1 MTELTP
7 FLDSDKGID
16 TDIFKPN
23 LPSPN
28 LTIPK
33 KSTEYNGLV
42 FDDEE
47 EEEDEDDSL
56 IPFTDSTDTIDTDIF
71 TQSDNESNIP
81 FTDSKDSDLV
91 GDYTVIGSDGGRLI
105 NMPEYMAS
113 RQRDKRF
120 LTGGIF
126 GDAGTS
132 KDISEFYYTRDL
144 TKEDIVNDPVLMEVI
159 RSSLEARYSDTIAS
173 KMYGTFTGAMGA
185 TTGGLFSRDYRK
197 MSDEK
202 VFEIWQNWM
211 RLFTSGQSIT
221 VANELAAAGFF
232 ANDDERAKIGA
243 GYQLFERMDN
253 AFVGRGT
260 YSEMGDAIF
269 DYTRSFVYDPTV
281 FLGFALG
288 KLIYAPIAKAQ
299 AEGVKKL
306 MSSYYKS
313 QLLKGVTKEQA
324 RKKVAS
330 AVSKRQVALATGS
343 FAVPD
348 LFFNVGIDLLQQTQ
362 LINVGNQEEIDKART
377 TITSLMSMGVPAI
390 FGTASYITTQ
400 FRQSDFL
407 KNSYLGYY
415 DINESLRKSNKN
427 IEKIIDER
435 VEPNIPQMIDTMDA
449 NFGNIKG
456 DASKLEA
463 WKKAKEESFNELKKN
478 KSKDPFVY
486 DLEHTQQFY
495 RDFFFDTVDDKG
507 VVISRGYISA
517 LKDAGF
523 VFHEDMINKSK
534 ISGVLG
540 QSIKYLPDNVV
551 KAYMKSFE
559 KASGKSL
566 NLDYTADALAARF
579 INTSSDVGRFA
590 NISSVAIQGINR
602 EVNDMQVAIKLAA
615 NEGKLDL
622 TPKTGQWLLST
633 YKRLLTSHPATTGA
647 NLQGFQALAFL
658 DSAAEMASS
667 VIHLGQS
674 GWYKTLGLDPD
685 KATLH
690 ANKAYSNFFGAT
702 RRGLSMISPQMEV
715 AYARKILDLNE
726 DIKAKLFRDVAGDGG
741 ANDGLAMF
749 NLDAKGRIGDDF
761 ALLPGPQMFIK
772 GTEAVTKGL
781 QTVALVRMQDEYT
794 KLWAFGNNVNKFII
808 SEYGVSPTKFF
819 QREDIGAEII
829 TPRFKENVL
838 EKAKFQ
844 TLRQTASVNWT
855 QLKKMYGN
863 NFFRRL
869 ARGYEFFTNK
879 TPGGF
884 IVPFGSFNNTV
895 VATFADFTGL
905 NFLRNTVQLARGKKL
920 DPESQDMVESIA
932 KAAVGYSYVFYRVF
946 EGENSGLKKVEEG
959 RAYNENRTPE
969 GDLADRQYD
978 WPNNQFDMVAQIIA
992 HGLSGDGRD
1001 VLKDIE
1007 GMDVTGI
1014 TEYLIS
1020 NFNPKNIPE
1029 ELLEKLALSV
1039 GASAIRDVDR
1049 LFTYINNDLGELA
1062 KNAEGKEFLFEIMAT
1077 AASRI
1082 VQGATR
1088 PAEPAN
1094 MVANMLR
1101 FDGKVPDLKQGN
1113 VTFNNATRYINSLLP
1128 MDLPFGLESPMSLEP
1143 KATVTEGKDITPDIS
1158 KMMFGARRTQKQSIG
1173 KLMLNSAGINN
1184 WDFAKWGGDA
1194 KIKNAM
1200 DALAAPIFEQIARD
1214 KLKEYP
1220 NYFKGNLESKREIIK
1235 EIQTELRKRTEQ
1247 QLEDLAP
1254 KSFSL
1259 LRQLTKTANKDNL
1272 ETVINSLIEGGQ
1284 LEEGTTISDI
1294 LERDDAVEIIYQLK
1308 FLMDNYKS
1316 IYVSPQLDQMR

>member
-1 MTELTP
+1 MSELTP
-7 FLDSDKGID
+7 FSDSDETID

-23 LPSPN
+23 VS
-28 LTIPK
+28 IPT
-33 KSTEYNGLV
+33 KSTQTQYNGLA
-42 FDDEE
+42 FDDDEE
-47 EEEDEDDSL
+47 EEDDSL
-56 IPFTDSTDTIDTDIF
+56 VPFANSPEIIDTDIF
-71 TQSDNESNIP
+71 TQRDNESDIP
-81 FTDSKDSDLV
+81 FSDSNESDLV
-91 GDYTVIGSDGGRLI
+91 EDYTVIGEQGETII
-105 NMPEYMAS
+105 NVPSYIAD
-113 RQRDKRF
+113 RQRSKKF

-126 GDAGTS
+126 GEAGTS
-132 KDISEFYYTRDL
+132 GDLSEFYFTRDL

-159 RSSLEARYSDTIAS
+159 RSSLEARYSDTISS
-173 KMYGTFTGAMGA
+173 KMYSTFTGAMGA
-185 TTGGLFSRDYRK
+185 TTGGLLSRNYRK
-197 MSDEK
+197 MPDEK

-211 RLFTSGQSIT
+211 RLFTSGNSIT
-221 VANELAAAGFF
+221 VANELAAAGMFS
-232 ANDDERAKIGA
+232 NDDERAKIGA
-243 GYQLFERMDN
+243 AYHLFERMDN

-269 DYTRSFVYDPTV
+269 DYTRSAVYDPTT
-281 FLGFALG
+281 FLSFALG
-288 KLIYAPIAKAQ
+288 KLIYAPVAKAK
-299 AEGVKKL
+299 AEGVKRL
-306 MSSYYKS
+306 MMSFYKN
-313 QLLKGVTKEQA
+313 QLSKGVTREQA

-330 AVSKRQVALATGS
+330 AVSRRQVALATTS
-343 FAVPD
+343 FAIPD
-348 LFFNVGIDLLQQTQ
+348 LFFNTGIDLLQQTQ
-362 LINVGNQEEIDKART
+362 LINVGNQEEIDKTRT

-390 FGTASYITTQ
+390 FGTTSYITTQ
-400 FRQSDFL
+400 LRQSDFL
-407 KNSYLGYY
+407 KDSYLGYF
-415 DINESLRKSNKN
+415 DIEESLRKSNKN
-427 IEKIIDER
+427 IENIIDER
-435 VEPNIPQMIDTMDA
+435 VQPNIPQMIDTMDR

-456 DASKLEA
+456 DPSKLEA

-478 KSKDPFVY
+478 ESKDQFVY
-486 DLEHTQQFY
+486 DLEHTQQFF
-495 RDFFFDTVDDKG
+495 RDFFFDTVDDTPQKN
-507 VVISRGYISA
+507 VITRGYISA

-534 ISGVLG
+534 ISGILG

-566 NLDYTADALAARF
+566 NLEYTADALAARF

-602 EVNDMQVAIKLAA
+602 EVNNMQVAIKLAA
-615 NEGKLDL
+615 NEGQLDL
-622 TPKTGQWLLST
+622 TPKTLPWLLST

-690 ANKAYSNFFGAT
+690 ANQAYSNFFGAT

-749 NLDAKGRIGDDF
+749 NLDAKGKIGDSF
-761 ALLPGPQMFIK
+761 ALLPGPQIFIK

-808 SEYGVSPTKFF
+808 AEYGVSPTKFF

-1007 GMDVTGI
+1007 GMDVAGI
-1014 TEYLIS
+1014 TEYLVN

-1039 GASAIRDVDR
+1039 GASAIRDIDR

-1062 KNAEGKEFLFEIMAT
+1062 KNAEGKEFLFELMAT

-1143 KATVTEGKDITPDIS
+1143 KATVTEGTDIRPDIS

-1184 WDFAKWGGDA
+1184 WDFAKWGGDT

-1214 KLKEYP
+1214 KLEEYP
-1220 NYFKGNLESKREIIK
+1220 NFFKGDLEAKRAIIK

-1254 KSFSL
+1254 KSLSL
-1259 LRQLTKTANKDNL
+1259 LRKLTKTANKDNL
-1272 ETVINSLIEGGQ
+1272 ETVINSLIQGGQ

-1294 LERDDAVEIIYQLK
+1294 LEREDAVEIIYQLK
-1308 FLMDNYKS
+1308 FLLDNYDS
-1316 IYVSPQLDQMR
+1316 IYLAPQLEQMR

>member
-1 MTELTP
+1 MSELTP
-7 FLDSDKGID
+7 FSDSDETID

-23 LPSPN
+23 VS
-28 LTIPK
+28 IPT
-33 KSTEYNGLV
+33 KSTQTQYNGLA
-42 FDDEE
+42 FDDDEE
-47 EEEDEDDSL
+47 EEDDSL
-56 IPFTDSTDTIDTDIF
+56 VPFGDSPEIIDTDIF
-71 TQSDNESNIP
+71 TQRNNESDIP
-81 FTDSKDSDLV
+81 FSDSNESDLV
-91 GDYTVIGSDGGRLI
+91 EDYTVIGEQGETII
-105 NMPEYMAS
+105 NVPSYIAD
-113 RQRDKRF
+113 RQRSKKF

-126 GDAGTS
+126 GEAGTS
-132 KDISEFYYTRDL
+132 GDLSEFYFTRDL

-159 RSSLEARYSDTIAS
+159 RSSLEARYSDTISS
-173 KMYGTFTGAMGA
+173 KMYSTFTGAMGA
-185 TTGGLFSRDYRK
+185 TTGGLLSRDYRK
-197 MSDEK
+197 MSNEK
-202 VFEIWQNWM
+202 VYDIYMNWM
-211 RLFTSGQSIT
+211 RLFTSGNSIT
-221 VANELAAAGFF
+221 VANELAAAGMFS
-232 ANDDERAKIGA
+232 NDDERAKIGA
-243 GYQLFERMDN
+243 AYHLFERIDN
-253 AFVGRGT
+253 AIVGRGT

-269 DYTRSFVYDPTV
+269 DYTRSVVFDPTT
-281 FLGFALG
+281 FLSFALG
-288 KLIYAPIAKAQ
+288 KLIYAPVAKAK
-299 AEGVKKL
+299 AEGVKRL
-306 MSSYYKS
+306 MMSFYKD
-313 QLLKGVTKEQA
+313 QLSKGVTREQA

-330 AVSKRQVALATGS
+330 AVSRRQVALATTS
-343 FAVPD
+343 FAIPD
-348 LFFNVGIDLLQQTQ
+348 VFFNTGIDLLQQTQ
-362 LINVGNQEEIDKART
+362 LINVDNQEEIDKTRT

-390 FGTASYITTQ
+390 FGTTSYITTQ
-400 FRQSDFL
+400 LRQSDFL
-407 KNSYLGYY
+407 KDSYLGYF
-415 DINESLRKSNKN
+415 DIEESLRKSNKN

-435 VEPNIPQMIDTMDA
+435 VEPNIPQMIDTMDR

-456 DASKLEA
+456 DPSKLEA

-478 KSKDPFVY
+478 ESKDPFVY
-486 DLEHTQQFY
+486 DLEHTQQFF
-495 RDFFFDTVDDKG
+495 RDFFFDTVDDTPQKN
-507 VVISRGYISA
+507 VITRGYISA

-534 ISGVLG
+534 ISGILG

-566 NLDYTADALAARF
+566 NLEYTADALAARF

-615 NEGKLDL
+615 NEGELNL

-690 ANKAYSNFFGAT
+690 ANQAYSNFFGAT

-808 SEYGVSPTKFF
+808 AEYGVSPTKFF

-1007 GMDVTGI
+1007 GMDVAGI
-1014 TEYLIS
+1014 TEYLVN

-1039 GASAIRDVDR
+1039 GASAIRDIDR

-1062 KNAEGKEFLFEIMAT
+1062 KNAEGKEFLFELMAT

-1094 MVANMLR
+1094 MVANILR

-1143 KATVTEGKDITPDIS
+1143 KATVTEGTDISPDIS

-1184 WDFAKWGGDA
+1184 WDFAKWGGDT

-1214 KLKEYP
+1214 KLEEYP
-1220 NYFKGNLESKREIIK
+1220 NFFKGDLEAKRAIIK

-1254 KSFSL
+1254 KSLSL
-1259 LRQLTKTANKDNL
+1259 LRKLTKTANKDNL
-1272 ETVINSLIEGGQ
+1272 ETVINSLIQGGQ

-1294 LERDDAVEIIYQLK
+1294 LEREDAVEIIYQLK
-1308 FLMDNYKS
+1308 FLLDNYDS
-1316 IYVSPQLDQMR
+1316 IYVSPQLEQMR

>member
-1 MTELTP
+1 MSELTP
-7 FLDSDKGID
+7 FSDSDETID

-23 LPSPN
+23 VN
-28 LTIPK
+28 IPT
-33 KSTEYNGLV
+33 KSTQTQYNGLA
-42 FDDEE
+42 FDDDEE
-47 EEEDEDDSL
+47 EEDDSL
-56 IPFTDSTDTIDTDIF
+56 VPFANSPEIIDTDIF
-71 TQSDNESNIP
+71 TQRDNESDIP
-81 FTDSKDSDLV
+81 FSDSNESDLV
-91 GDYTVIGSDGGRLI
+91 ENYTVIGEQGETII
-105 NMPEYMAS
+105 NVPNYIAD
-113 RQRDKRF
+113 RQRSKKF

-126 GDAGTS
+126 GEAGTS
-132 KDISEFYYTRDL
+132 GDLSEFYFTRDL

-159 RSSLEARYSDTIAS
+159 RSSLEARYSDTISS
-173 KMYGTFTGAMGA
+173 KMYSTFTGAMGA
-185 TTGGLFSRDYRK
+185 TTGGLLSRDYRK
-197 MSDEK
+197 MSNEK
-202 VFEIWQNWM
+202 VYDIYMNWM
-211 RLFTSGQSIT
+211 RLFTSGNSIT
-221 VANELAAAGFF
+221 VANELAAAGMFS
-232 ANDDERAKIGA
+232 NDDERAKIGA
-243 GYQLFERMDN
+243 GYHLFERMDN

-269 DYTRSFVYDPTV
+269 DYTRSVVYDPTT
-281 FLGFALG
+281 FLSFALG
-288 KLIYAPIAKAQ
+288 KLIYAPVAKAK
-299 AEGVKKL
+299 AEGVKRL
-306 MSSYYKS
+306 MMSFYKN
-313 QLLKGVTKEQA
+313 QLSKGVTREQA

-330 AVSKRQVALATGS
+330 AVSRRQVALATTS
-343 FAVPD
+343 FAIPD
-348 LFFNVGIDLLQQTQ
+348 LFFNTGIDLLQQTQ
-362 LINVGNQEEIDKART
+362 LINVDNQEEIDKTRT

-390 FGTASYITTQ
+390 FGTTSYLTTQ

-407 KNSYLGYY
+407 KNSYLGYF
-415 DINESLRKSNKN
+415 DIEESLRKSNKN

-435 VEPNIPQMIDTMDA
+435 VEPNIPQMIDTMDR

-456 DASKLEA
+456 DPSKLEA
-463 WKKAKEESFNELKKN
+463 WTKAKEESFNQLKKN
-478 KSKDPFVY
+478 KSKDRFVY
-486 DLEHTQQFY
+486 DLEHTQQFF
-495 RDFFFDTVDDKG
+495 RDFFFDTVDDTPQKN
-507 VVISRGYISA
+507 VITRGYISA

-534 ISGVLG
+534 ISGILG

-566 NLDYTADALAARF
+566 NLEYTADALAARF

-615 NEGKLDL
+615 NEGELNL

-674 GWYKTLGLDPD
+674 GWYKTIGLDPD

-690 ANKAYSNFFGAT
+690 ANQAYSNFFGAT

-808 SEYGVSPTKFF
+808 AEYGVSPTKFF

-1007 GMDVTGI
+1007 GMDVAGI
-1014 TEYLIS
+1014 TEYLVN

-1062 KNAEGKEFLFEIMAT
+1062 KNAEGKEFLFELMAT

-1143 KATVTEGKDITPDIS
+1143 KATVTEGTDIRPDVS

-1214 KLKEYP
+1214 KLEEYP
-1220 NYFKGNLESKREIIK
+1220 NFFKGDLEAKRAIIK

-1254 KSFSL
+1254 KSLSL
-1259 LRQLTKTANKDNL
+1259 LRKLTKTANKDNL
-1272 ETVINSLIEGGQ
+1272 ETVINSLIQGGQ

-1294 LERDDAVEIIYQLK
+1294 LEREDAVEIIYQLK
-1308 FLMDNYKS
+1308 FLLDNYNS
-1316 IYVSPQLDQMR
+1316 IYVSPQLEQMR

>member
-1 MTELTP
+1 MSELTP
-7 FLDSDKGID
+7 FLDSDETID
-16 TDIFKPN
+16 TDIFTPN
-23 LPSPN
+23 V
-28 LTIPK
+28 TIPTK
-33 KSTEYNGLV
+33 NTQTQYNGLA

-47 EEEDEDDSL
+47 EEEEDNSLVPFADS
-56 IPFTDSTDTIDTDIF
+56 PETIDTDIF
-71 TQSDNESNIP
+71 RQRDNESDIP
-81 FTDSKDSDLV
+81 FSDSNESV
-91 GDYTVIGSDGGRLI
+91 SAEDYTVIGEYGETII
-105 NMPEYMAS
+105 NVPDYIAD
-113 RQRDKRF
+113 RQRSKKF
-120 LTGGIF
+120 LTGGMF
-126 GDAGTS
+126 GEAGTS
-132 KDISEFYYTRDL
+132 GDLSEFYFTRDL

-159 RSSLEARYSDTIAS
+159 RSSLEARYSDTMSS
-173 KMYGTFTGAMGA
+173 KIYSTFTGAMGA
-185 TTGGLFSRDYRK
+185 TTGGLLSRDYRK

-202 VFEIWQNWM
+202 VFEIYQNWM
-211 RLFTSGQSIT
+211 RLFTSGNSIT
-221 VANELAAAGFF
+221 VANELAAAGMFS
-232 ANDDERAKIGA
+232 NDDERAKIGA
-243 GYQLFERMDN
+243 GYHLFERMDN

-269 DYTRSFVYDPTV
+269 DYTRSVVYDPTT
-281 FLGFALG
+281 FLSFALG
-288 KLIYAPIAKAQ
+288 KLIYAPVAKGQ
-299 AEGVKKL
+299 AEGVKRL
-306 MSSYYKS
+306 MMSFYKN
-313 QLLKGVTKEQA
+313 QLSKGVTREQA

-330 AVSKRQVALATGS
+330 AVSKRQVALATTS
-343 FAVPD
+343 FAIPD
-348 LFFNVGIDLLQQTQ
+348 VFFNVGVDLLQQTQ
-362 LINVGNQEEIDKART
+362 LINVGNQEEIDKTRT

-390 FGTASYITTQ
+390 FGTTSYLTTQ
-400 FRQSDFL
+400 LRQSDFL
-407 KNSYLGYY
+407 KDSYLGYF
-415 DINESLRKSNKN
+415 DINESLRKSNKS
-427 IEKIIDER
+427 IENIIDER
-435 VEPNIPQMIDTMDA
+435 VQPNIPEMIDTMDS

-456 DASKLEA
+456 KPSKLEA
-463 WKKAKEESFNELKKN
+463 WTKAKEESFNELKKN

-486 DLEHTQQFY
+486 DLEHTQQFF

-507 VVISRGYISA
+507 VVITRGYISA
-517 LKDAGF
+517 LKEAGF

-540 QSIKYLPDNVV
+540 QSIKYLPNNVV

-602 EVNDMQVAIKLAA
+602 EVNNMQVAIKLAA
-615 NEGKLDL
+615 NEGQLDL
-622 TPKTGQWLLST
+622 TPRTGRWLLST

-667 VIHLGQS
+667 VIHLAQS
-674 GWYKTLGLDPD
+674 GWHKTLGLDPD

-690 ANKAYSNFFGAT
+690 ANQAYANFFGAT

-715 AYARKILDLNE
+715 GYARKILDLNE
-726 DIKAKLFRDVAGDGG
+726 DIKAKIFRDVAGDGG

-749 NLDAKGRIGDDF
+749 NLDAKGKIGDNF
-761 ALLPGPQMFIK
+761 ALLPGPQLFIK

-781 QTVALVRMQDEYT
+781 QTIALVRMQDEYT

-808 SEYGVSPTKFF
+808 AEYGVSPTKFF

-855 QLKKMYGN
+855 QLKRLYGN
-863 NFFRRL
+863 NFFREL
-869 ARGYEFFTNK
+869 ARGYEFFTNR
-879 TPGGF
+879 TPGGL
-884 IVPFGSFNNTV
+884 IIPFGSFNNTV
-895 VATFADFTGL
+895 IATFADFTGI
-905 NFLRNTVQLARGKKL
+905 NFLRNSVHLARGKKL
-920 DPESQDMVESIA
+920 DPESQDMVESVA

-978 WPNNQFDMVAQIIA
+978 WPNNQADMVAQIIA
-992 HGLSGDGRD
+992 HGLSGGGRD

-1007 GMDVTGI
+1007 GKNATEI
-1014 TEYLIS
+1014 SEYLIK
-1020 NFNPKNIPE
+1020 NFNPKNIPV
-1029 ELLEKLALSV
+1029 ELIEKLSLSV
-1039 GASAIRDVDR
+1039 GFSAVRDIDR
-1049 LFTYINNDLGELA
+1049 VLTYVHKDLGELW
-1062 KNAEGKEFLFEIMAT
+1062 NNTEGKEFLFEFMGT

-1082 VQGATR
+1082 TQGVTR
-1088 PAEPAN
+1088 PFEPAN
-1094 MVANMLR
+1094 MVANILR
-1101 FDGKVPDLKQGN
+1101 FDGKIPDLKQGN
-1113 VTFNNATRYINSLLP
+1113 VNFNNATRYINSLLP
-1128 MDLPFGLESPMSLEP
+1128 MEISPMTIEP
-1143 KATVTEGKDITPDIS
+1143 KATVTEGTDIRPDVS

-1184 WDFAKWGGDA
+1184 WDFAKWGGDT

-1200 DALAAPIFEQIARD
+1200 DALAPPIFEQIARD
-1214 KLKEYP
+1214 KLEEYP
-1220 NYFKGNLESKREIIK
+1220 NFFKGDLEAKRVIIK

-1254 KSFSL
+1254 KSLSL
-1259 LRQLTKTANKDNL
+1259 LRKLTKTANKDNL
-1272 ETVINSLIEGGQ
+1272 ETVINSLIQGGQ

-1294 LERDDAVEIIYQLK
+1294 LERDDAVEIVYQLK
-1308 FLMDNYKS
+1308 FLLDNYNS

>member
-1 MTELTP
+1 MSELTP
-7 FLDSDKGID
+7 FLDSD
-16 TDIFKPN
+16 
-23 LPSPN
+23 
-28 LTIPK
+28 
-33 KSTEYNGLV
+33 E
-42 FDDEE
+42 
-47 EEEDEDDSL
+47 
-56 IPFTDSTDTIDTDIF
+56 TIDTDIF
-71 TQSDNESNIP
+71 TPNVTIPTKSTQTQYNGLAFDNEEEEEEDNSLVPFADSPETIDTDIFRQRDNESDIP
-81 FTDSKDSDLV
+81 FSDSNESV
-91 GDYTVIGSDGGRLI
+91 SAEDYTVIGEYGETII
-105 NMPEYMAS
+105 NVPDYIAD
-113 RQRDKRF
+113 RQRSKKF
-120 LTGGIF
+120 LTGGMF
-126 GDAGTS
+126 GEAGTS
-132 KDISEFYYTRDL
+132 GDLSEFYFTRDL

-159 RSSLEARYSDTIAS
+159 RSSLEARYSDTMSS
-173 KMYGTFTGAMGA
+173 KMYSTFTGAMGA
-185 TTGGLFSRDYRK
+185 TTGGLLSRDYRK
-197 MSDEK
+197 MPDEK
-202 VFEIWQNWM
+202 VFEIYQNWM
-211 RLFTSGQSIT
+211 RLFTSGNSIT
-221 VANELAAAGFF
+221 VANELAAAGLF

-243 GYQLFERMDN
+243 GYHLFERMDN

-269 DYTRSFVYDPTV
+269 DYTRSAVYDPTV
-281 FLGFALG
+281 FLSFGLG
-288 KLIYAPIAKAQ
+288 KLIYAPVAKAQ
-299 AEGVKKL
+299 SEGVKRL
-306 MSSYYKS
+306 MMSFYKTQMS
-313 QLLKGVTKEQA
+313 KGVTREQA

-330 AVSKRQVALATGS
+330 AVSKRQVALATTS
-343 FAVPD
+343 FAIPD

-362 LINVGNQEEIDKART
+362 LINVGNQEEIDKSRT

-390 FGTASYITTQ
+390 FGTTSYLTTQ
-400 FRQSDFL
+400 LRQSDFL
-407 KNSYLGYY
+407 KNSYLGYF
-415 DINESLRKSNKN
+415 DIEESLRKSNKN
-427 IEKIIDER
+427 IENIIDER
-435 VEPNIPQMIDTMDA
+435 VEPNIPEMIDTMDS

-456 DASKLEA
+456 DPSKLEA
-463 WKKAKEESFNELKKN
+463 WKIAKEESFNQLKKN
-478 KSKDPFVY
+478 KSKDQFVY
-486 DLEHTQQFY
+486 DLEHTQQFF

-507 VVISRGYISA
+507 VVITRGYISA
-517 LKDAGF
+517 LKEAGF

-540 QSIKYLPDNVV
+540 QSIKYLPNNVV

-566 NLDYTADALAARF
+566 NLAYTADALAARF

-615 NEGKLDL
+615 NEGELNL

-667 VIHLGQS
+667 VIHLAQS
-674 GWYKTLGLDPD
+674 GWHKTLGLNQD

-690 ANKAYSNFFGAT
+690 ANQAYANFFGAT
-702 RRGLSMISPQMEV
+702 RRGLSMVSPQMEV
-715 AYARKILDLNE
+715 GYARKILDLNPE
-726 DIKAKLFRDVAGDGG
+726 VQAKLFRDVAGDGG

-761 ALLPGPQMFIK
+761 ALLPGPQLFIK

-781 QTVALVRMQDEYT
+781 QTIALVRMQDEYT

-808 SEYGVSPTKFF
+808 AEYGVSPTKFF

-855 QLKKMYGN
+855 QLKKLYGN
-863 NFFRRL
+863 NFFRRI
-869 ARGYEFFTNK
+869 ARGYETFTNK

-884 IVPFGSFNNTV
+884 VIPFGSFNNTV

-932 KAAVGYSYVFYRVF
+932 KAAVGYTYVFYRVF

-978 WPNNQFDMVAQIIA
+978 WPNNQADMVAQIIA
-992 HGLSGDGRD
+992 HGLSGEGRD

-1007 GMDVTGI
+1007 GKNIADI
-1014 TEYLIS
+1014 TEYLVN
-1020 NFNPKNIPE
+1020 NFNPKNVPV
-1029 ELLEKLALSV
+1029 ELIEKLSLSV
-1039 GASAIRDVDR
+1039 GASAIRDIDR
-1049 LFTYINNDLGELA
+1049 VLTYVHKDLGELW
-1062 KNAEGKEFLFEIMAT
+1062 NNTEGKEFLFEIMGT
-1077 AASRI
+1077 VASRI
-1082 VQGATR
+1082 SQGATR
-1088 PAEPAN
+1088 PFEPAN
-1094 MVANMLR
+1094 MVANILR

-1113 VTFNNATRYINSLLP
+1113 IAYNNATRYINSLLP
-1128 MDLPFGLESPMSLEP
+1128 MEISPMNLEP
-1143 KATVTEGKDITPDIS
+1143 KATVTEGTDIRPDVS

-1173 KLMLNSAGINN
+1173 KLMLNAAGINN
-1184 WDFAKWGGDA
+1184 WDFAKWGGDP

-1214 KLKEYP
+1214 KLEEYP
-1220 NYFKGNLESKREIIK
+1220 NYFKGDLKGKRKVIEEISK
-1235 EIQTELRKRTEQ
+1235 ELKKRTEQ

-1254 KSFSL
+1254 KILSL
-1259 LRQLTKTANKDNL
+1259 LIKITRKPNKDQL
-1272 ETVINSLIEGGQ
+1272 QTVINSLIQGGQ
-1284 LEEGTTISDI
+1284 LEENTTISDI
-1294 LERDDAVEIIYQLK
+1294 LEREDAVEIIYQLK
-1308 FLMDNYKS
+1308 FLLDNYDT
-1316 IYVSPQLDQMR
+1316 IYISPLLEQMR